1 MIDSYKKVLEWY
13 FERPKWQKI
22 IFFVF
27 IAVLV
32 GLLFV
37 VSLIMKFSFRLPPSI
52 IDEKLEEAIEEKY
65 KVHKDKTEKESN
77 EIDNKL
83 KEKIEE
89 EKWYEEE
96 ESKEMEQMRNAKKE
110 IDNATSFD
118 DIDRAVKKH
127 FGRK

>member
-13 FERPKWQKI
+13 YERPKWQRI

-27 IAVLV
+27 IAILV